1 MEKLEK
7 MEKNNKNEDILKKKI
22 SEYEK
27 NLKEKEQNIKLLND
41 KISEYVNEVNE
52 SDKKEESFKDEI
64 LEYKKNINEKDEKI
78 KLLNNKI
85 DELSKQVNDADKNK
99 EDENNK
105 LKNENNELRIKL
117 KDLENKYNTV
127 KDELFLTSQT
137 LEENQKKA
145 RNIKIDEN
153 KNIYFNFLQNDLI
166 KYCQIRIGKDG
177 DLEELVEKTDEEILK
192 NNAIPLKKVIKNY
205 DKNDIK
211 VNNDYHLCENLKE
224 EEIVPELYNT
234 NEEDIENSV
243 NILSNS
249 LRNSIDKSLNTSLR
263 KSITQSNADGIYDS
277 ININENINGS
287 RIKFSES
294 GSILSKLT
302 QVFGSVMEE
311 DNENEE

>member
-1 MEKLEK
+1 MEKD
-7 MEKNNKNEDILKKKI
+7 NKNVDLLKKKI
-22 SEYEK
+22 NEYEL

-64 LEYKKNINEKDEKI
+64 LEYKKNLNEKDEKI

-85 DELSKQVNDADKNK
+85 DELSKQVNSSKNM
-99 EDENNK
+99 ENKTNI
-105 LKNENNELRIKL
+105 LKNENNELRTKL

-166 KYCQIRIGKDG
+166 KYCQFHKGKEG
-177 DLEELVEKTDEEILK
+177 DLEQLVEKTDEEILK
-192 NNAIPLKKVIKNY
+192 KNAIPLKKTIKNY
-205 DKNDIK
+205 EKNDIK
-211 VNNDYHLCENLKE
+211 IDNNYRLCENLKE
-224 EEIVPELYNT
+224 EDIVPELYNT
-234 NEEDIENSV
+234 NEEDIESSV

-263 KSITQSNADGIYDS
+263 KSITQSYADGIYDS
-277 ININENINGS
+277 TNLNES
-287 RIKFSES
+287 KIKFES
-294 GSILSKLT
+294 GGILSKLN
-302 QVFGSVMEE
+302 QVFGSVLGE
-311 DNENEE
+311 DNENGNEE